1 MQLITLDNKRV
12 RVSFYYYSAK
22 VSESHSYNFN
32 DFSMVKDFILTNG
45 VSQEDLNEF
54 ISYIEGFKSESNISL
69 DLAINFTILG
79 NKLVYS
85 KYWLIIKERI
95 ESYREKHR
103 LVHDGLVRII
113 ECNRWTAT
121 RDEGTRSVVVKYND
135 NINEGKLDW
144 LIYIYKDYIV
154 FSECEG
160 GCESVYRFE
169 NFCILY
175 DKNLGKK

>member
-1 MQLITLDNKRV
+1 MQLITLDNKKI
-12 RVSFYYYSAK
+12 RVSFLYYSAK
-22 VSESHSYNFN
+22 LNENSITFN
-32 DFSMVKDFILTNG
+32 DFSMVKDFLLSNG

-54 ISYIEGFKSESNISL
+54 ISYIEGFKSASDISL
-69 DLAINFTILG
+69 DLGINFTILG

-85 KYWLIIKERI
+85 KYWIIIKERI

-113 ECNRWTAT
+113 ECNSWTAT
-121 RDEGTRSVVVKYND
+121 RDEGTQSVVVKYNN
-135 NINEGKLDW
+135 NINDGKLNW

-154 FSECEG
+154 FSNCEG
-160 GCESVYRFE
+160 SCESVYRFE